1 MAWLEQIWKGIME
14 EGTSWGRVW
23 KERNS
28 TWEGGTRETRAPNPL
43 KNSTPNSAAAV
54 PTAAMAT
61 PAARLMN
68 PKPSGQEDA
77 AATYL
82 RSATCCMWLGG
93 LASELLKRR
102 VESRRV
108 APRGTTH
115 EEGRKNGRGG
125 RGARELERLARGGGA
140 MATGGERQII
150 KRGGDMW
157 SELVYE
163 GSPAAASALSGWPR
177 RGR

>member
-1 MAWLEQIWKGIME
+1 ME

-102 VESRRV
+102 EESRRV
-108 APRGTTH
+108 APRGRTH

-125 RGARELERLARGGGA
+125 RGARVLER
-140 MATGGERQII
+140 
-150 KRGGDMW
+150 
-157 SELVYE
+157 LVYE
-163 GSPAAASALSGWPR
+163 GEADNKAGRGHVERASL
-177 RGR
+177 RGKASSS